1 MTLKHFIRKSFVL
14 IILPTILFLGLY
26 EYLYREIPNDF
37 KIKKENLLNRKDSIE
52 TLIFG
57 TSHAYHGIDPLYLS
71 TNAYNLANDGQTL
84 LLDKYLYNQYIG
96 LLPTIKN
103 IILSI
108 SYHTLTMDTI
118 ATNNDIWKIRKNQLY
133 MGVNIKPYYELSYWL
148 ECLHPQYYNTI
159 IQYYINNKTHNAC
172 DTLGF
177 FKNES
182 ARSKTEFNN
191 LIQLKGHT
199 LKRSINDLNLLAKG
213 NQHIIET
220 IIDDCQKR
228 KINVYMVTTPCHKFY
243 RENID
248 TIQYTIMQNTIK
260 NIQNKYP
267 NTQYLDFFSD
277 PDFLDKDYDNNN
289 HLSIKGAEKLS
300 RKISI
305 KNL

>member
-57 TSHAYHGIDPLYLS
+57 TSHAYHGINPS
-71 TNAYNLANDGQTL
+71 FIPFGYNLANEGQSLIFDKL
-84 LLDKYLYNQYIG
+84 LYSHYINR
-96 LLPTIKN
+96 LPNLKN

-118 ATNNDIWKIRKNQLY
+118 PTLNDKWKIRKNQLY
-133 MGVNIKPYYELSYWL
+133 MDLKIKPYYQFSYWL
-148 ECLHPQYYNTI
+148 ECLHPQYNNTI
-159 IQYYINNKTHNAC
+159 IQYYFKQENYNAC
-172 DTLGF
+172 DSLGF
-177 FKNES
+177 CKKS
-182 ARSKTEFNN
+182 ARSKTALNN
-191 LIQLKGHT
+191 LNQLKGHT
-199 LKRSINDLNLLAKG
+199 LKRPINEIKLLAKG
-213 NQHIIET
+213 NQHIIES
-220 IIDDCQKR
+220 IIEDCLQR
-228 KINVYMVTTPCHKFY
+228 KINVYFVTTPCHKFY
-243 RENID
+243 REHID
-248 TIQYTIMQNTIK
+248 TINYSIMQNTIK
-260 NIQNKYP
+260 DIQNKYP
-267 NTQYLDFFSD
+267 NIQYLNYFSD
-277 PDFLDKDYDNNN
+277 PDFFDEDYDNNN

>member
-1 MTLKHFIRKSFVL
+1 MTLKHFINKTLVL

-57 TSHAYHGIDPLYLS
+57 TSHAYHGIDPSFLH
-71 TNAYNLANDGQTL
+71 NAYNLANEGQTL
-84 LLDKYLYNQYIG
+84 LLDQHLYYQYID
-96 LLPTIKN
+96 LLPNIKN

-108 SYHTLTMDTI
+108 SYHTFTLDTI

-133 MGVNIKPYYELSYWL
+133 MGVKLKPYYNLSYWL

-159 IQYYINNKTHNAC
+159 IQYYINKQNHNAC

-177 FKNES
+177 FRNEI
-182 ARSKTEFNN
+182 ARSKTDLKN
-191 LIQLKGHT
+191 LIQLEGHT
-199 LKRSINDLNLLAKG
+199 SKKQTNELNKLAKG

-220 IIDDCQKR
+220 IIEDCLLKN
-228 KINVYMVTTPCHKFY
+228 INVFLLTTPCHSHY

-248 TIQYTIMQNTIK
+248 ISQYTTMQNTI
-260 NIQNKYP
+260 NDILNKYSDVK
-267 NTQYLDFFSD
+267 YLNFWEDEDFID
-277 PDFLDKDYDNNN
+277 EDYDNNN
-289 HLSIKGAEKLS
+289 HLSIKGAQKLS
-300 RKISI
+300 KKIS
-305 KNL
+305 LHYL